1 MENGKDEK
9 ATPLTPSLRK
19 EYQKLIQ
26 RRQDTILKSLETE
39 LVGDAASIGSKIRS
53 EEGFNM
59 SAEQLQD
66 LIETIEEQISAIV
79 QKNLPEAKRDIEIEI
94 SNVED
99 KYDEQ
104 IQELKTEMRTKV
116 AELEA
121 SKVEEKRVLRQKMKE
136 AEALIANDF
145 AKDLVEKISSYKDQ
159 LVRTQAFEIEIKGH
173 VLQRMAIIKHSKGRL
188 KALILDTG
196 GRALEK
202 LMATKTE
209 EEAIL
214 LVQSIP
220 TVSDALEMIKTQEGL
235 QRLFASLDPNAKL
248 IPPPLHT
255 ENVVRVVDS
264 TEEDNSEELE
274 EEIDGIVDEVFD
286 ENRRY
291 NNRRRW

>member
-1 MENGKDEK
+1 
-9 ATPLTPSLRK
+9 
-19 EYQKLIQ
+19 
-26 RRQDTILKSLETE
+26 
-39 LVGDAASIGSKIRS
+39 
-53 EEGFNM
+53 
-59 SAEQLQD
+59 
-66 LIETIEEQISAIV
+66 
-79 QKNLPEAKRDIEIEI
+79 
-94 SNVED
+94 
-99 KYDEQ
+99 
-104 IQELKTEMRTKV
+104 
-116 AELEA
+116 
-121 SKVEEKRVLRQKMKE
+121 
-136 AEALIANDF
+136 
-145 AKDLVEKISSYKDQ
+145 
-159 LVRTQAFEIEIKGH
+159 
-173 VLQRMAIIKHSKGRL
+173 
-188 KALILDTG
+188 
-196 GRALEK
+196 
-202 LMATKTE
+202 MATKTE